1 VEPEDDW
8 KVREME
14 RKEGRGEEAR
24 IILDPRRSSVYKET
38 RAGRDRKFQVS
49 KEAHT
54 ARAIRT
60 RVSPYISCVLRI
72 TPRVLSLSLSLSLS
86 QSQ

>member
-1 VEPEDDW
+1 
-8 KVREME
+8 ME
-14 RKEGRGEEAR
+14 RKEGRGEEPR

-54 ARAIRT
+54 A
-60 RVSPYISCVLRI
+60 
-72 TPRVLSLSLSLSLS
+72 LSLSLSPSLCLSLS
-86 QSQ
+86 VAVTDREMRRAL

>member
-1 VEPEDDW
+1 
-8 KVREME
+8 ME
-14 RKEGRGEEAR
+14 RKEGRGEEPR

-60 RVSPYISCVLRI
+60 RVSVYILRI
-72 TPRVLSLSLSLSLS
+72 TYYAACPPPSPSRSLSLPLSVFLS